1 MLKDGIELGK
11 DNKVEAGG
19 CKARL
24 AARRARREARRA
36 ERGMTGQVVMG
47 LLVIV
52 VGLLFLLDNLDILDL
67 HDAVAFWPLV
77 FIFAGV
83 AKLLDTSTPSGYL
96 VGLAGVGIGT
106 VMILNRLGIIYV
118 TWRMAWP
125 VFLIGAGAVV
135 VYRAMNGQRMT
146 VHGIVD
152 DTPGDGTGTGSTAA
166 DTAQKVDVTAIL
178 GGYDRRVHSQDFRGG
193 EVTAVMGGCVLD
205 MRGASIA
212 GGEAVINVFAFWGGV
227 TIKCPPDWT
236 VVLQGTPI
244 MGGFDEKTVAP
255 PNNSKRLVIRG
266 YAIMGGVEVRN

>member
-1 MLKDGIELGK
+1 MYKDSIRDSRMKER
-11 DNKVEAGG
+11 D
-19 CKARL
+19 ARRQE
-24 AARRARREARRA
+24 RRARRAARRA
-36 ERGMTGQVVMG
+36 ERGMTGQVVLG
-47 LLVIV
+47 LMVIV

-83 AKLLDTSTPSGYL
+83 AKLLDTSTPNGYL
-96 VGLAGVGIGT
+96 IGLAGIGIGT
-106 VMILNRLGIIYV
+106 LMILNRLGIIYFS
-118 TWRMAWP
+118 WRMAWP
-125 VFLIGAGAVV
+125 LLRSGAGAVV
-135 VYRAMNGQRMT
+135 VYRAMNGQRL
-146 VHGIVD
+146 VGHGMLEDKAGEGVA
-152 DTPGDGTGTGSTAA
+152 PA
-166 DTAQKVDVTAIL
+166 DEAGRIDVTAIL
-178 GGYDRRVHSQDFRGG
+178 GGFDRRVHSQDFRGG

-212 GGEAVINVFAFWGGV
+212 AGEAVVNVFAFWGGV

-255 PNNSKRLVIRG
+255 PDASKRLVIRG